1 MAILSTLTGSEVAN
15 AIGASAKDKV
25 GVTVTLQHQDR
36 WILFRCDMLDAS
48 GESVWITYPQ
58 SDHGPGEHEF
68 SPGQRV
74 GVTFRSGYQRFLFSA
89 KIASVE
95 ESGTRA
101 LQLDMPEEM
110 QVAERRAALQLDMP
124 EEMQVAERR
133 AALREEMPALATVEV
148 SIWLGGQ
155 QVRPDKADIIMPVWP
170 GTVVD
175 ICEGGCYVRTSSE
188 VSQYIETGDIVGL
201 QLAIGEGEGSEQIL
215 SDAQLCRSDPD
226 GEMLM
231 VGLQFIENDEPGQA
245 CEVYEKIKAKLREI

>member
-1 MAILSTLTGSEVAN
+1 MAILSTLTGSEVAI
-15 AIGASAKDKV
+15 AIGASAKNKV

-36 WILFRCDMLDAS
+36 WFLFSGDMLDAS

-58 SDHGPGEHEF
+58 SDHGPGEYEF

-110 QVAERRAALQLDMP
+110 QIAERRAAP
-124 EEMQVAERR
+124 
-133 AALREEMPALATVEV
+133 REEMPALATVEA

-155 QVRPDKADIIMPVWP
+155 QIMPDKVDMITPVWP

-175 ICEGGCYVRTSSE
+175 LCEGGCYVRTSPE
-188 VSQYIETGDIVGL
+188 VSQYIETGDVVGL
-201 QLAIGEGEGSEQIL
+201 QLVIGEGEGSERVIT
-215 SDAQLCRSDPD
+215 DAQLCRSDPE

-231 VGLQFIENDEPGQA
+231 VGLQFIENDESEQA
-245 CEVYEKIKAKLREI
+245 YEVYQKIKAKLREF